1 MLVQRYSGV
10 LTGFDSYSA
19 SLESFQIFLHILLHI
34 LQELRAVHDLDLVAQ
49 AQEEPAGAHIGAQV
63 RVQDPVV
70 ALALDVSCS
79 QREFLQEEV
88 FGHHAHLPLDVADG
102 GPGHPEDVHSL
113 ALVLLLG
120 GPALLLHLYAADAV
134 DLEDFVL
141 LVFQVVGAHVN
152 VVGGE
157 AVGLHVA
164 VADGVAVAGL
174 VAFEDDF
181 LFVLGGV
188 PEVFH
193 VGGVAAEVGELLY
206 RGGVIDYGQLLLDA
220 LFQGVGGDDGFD
232 DGVDQ
237 GGFFFGEVQ
246 EPVEVR
252 EVLGD
257 FLYLV
262 GVGVEFGDGEACCFE
277 GVDVAVDGAVRHVQV
292 FGEFVD
298 GVVDVAGHHEH
309 HAQHAFYF
317 GLVHKLLRFQV
328 FYFFAI
334 LLGILNF

>member
-1 MLVQRYSGV
+1 MRRQKYGDC

-34 LQELRAVHDLDLVAQ
+34 LQELRAVDDLDLVAQ
-49 AQEEPAGAHIGAQV
+49 SQEEAAGAHIGAQV

-88 FGHHAHLPLDVADG
+88 LGHHAHFPLDVADG

-134 DLEDFVL
+134 DLEDFVPF
-141 LVFQVVGAHVN
+141 VFQVVGAHVY

-164 VADGVAVAGL
+164 VADSVAIAGL
-174 VAFEDDF
+174 VVLQDHL

-206 RGGVIDYGQLLLDA
+206 RGGVIDHGQFFLDA
-220 LFQGVGGDDGFD
+220 LLQGVGGDDGLY

-252 EVLGD
+252 EVFGD

-317 GLVHKLLRFQV
+317 GLVHGACGVTSWGQ
-328 FYFFAI
+328 
-334 LLGILNF
+334 